1 MKSSIFRVIF
11 WKIDDFIN
19 SFRLNLTFS
28 RVVKK
33 SEKTNRKNKIFMRA
47 GVNHEELDQVQVAT
61 CCSRVLKTGNIR
73 KK

>member
-1 MKSSIFRVIF
+1 
-11 WKIDDFIN
+11 
-19 SFRLNLTFS
+19 
-28 RVVKK
+28 
-33 SEKTNRKNKIFMRA
+33 MRA